1 MGRNLKARAKAP
13 QGTCYIMEVLYLIKP
28 GELTLKSGNRREFED
43 RLRANIK
50 RQLEGTKCQVLH
62 KGGRFYVAGDADP
75 SLIEDVLGRTPGL
88 AGFARATA
96 VERSV
101 EALLPAAVEAA
112 RAVIAA
118 GRGLKFKVETRR
130 EYKEFP
136 LDSYAVSYA
145 VGDELLRALPELTV
159 DVHNPDWVL
168 NVEVRDRIY
177 LYALNIPGQ
186 RGLPTHSSGKGLL
199 LLSGGIDSPVA
210 GYMMAKRGL
219 KLEALYFHAYPY
231 TSDEAKQKV
240 VDLARIVGRYCLGMK
255 LHVVPFTEVQV
266 RIKAKA
272 REDERTL
279 LMRACMMRI
288 ADMMAQ
294 RAGCQALVTGESLGQ
309 VASQTPQIIRFTG
322 SSVGLPVFRPLIAIE
337 KDQII
342 GIAKRIGTYEISI
355 RPYDDCCTVFAPSR
369 PLIKPIHDGI
379 VRAFAALDM
388 GPLMEQ
394 AARDAVWTDLAG

>member
-1 MGRNLKARAKAP
+1 
-13 QGTCYIMEVLYLIKP
+13 MEVLYLIKP

-75 SLIEDVLGRTPGL
+75 ALIEDVLGRTPGL

-159 DVHNPDWVL
+159 DVHHPDWVL

-288 ADMMAQ
+288 ADRLAEKIG
-294 RAGCQALVTGESLGQ
+294 ANCIITGESLGQ
-309 VASQTPQIIRFTG
+309 VASQTAENIRFTG
-322 SSVGLPVFRPLIAIE
+322 SFTDMAVLRPLI
-337 KDQII
+337 
-342 GIAKRIGTYEISI
+342 GIDKEDTVATAERIGTYPVSI
-355 RPYDDCCTVFAPSR
+355 LPYEDCCVLFSPKHPVLKAKFEAEKESF
-369 PLIKPIHDGI
+369 L
-379 VRAFAALDM
+379 ALDIEN
-388 GPLMEQ
+388 LLKE
-394 AARDAVWTDLAG
+394 ALERAETIV